1 MPRYY
6 FNVRDGET
14 LSEDVDGIELQ
25 DLEAARREA
34 IVAAR
39 DIMIDQLRGGE
50 QVDGQIFEIEDEE
63 GEVLLVIPV
72 RDALKPS

>member
-14 LSEDVDGIELQ
+14 ISEDVDGIELQ

-50 QVDGQIFEIEDEE
+50 QVDGQIFEIENED